1 MINLVGPHK
10 NRALQQPPKVDL
22 SETCDNDLIDGL
34 QLAGNVSTSA
44 GAFSRLLYQSQFV
57 MKAPDL

>member
-10 NRALQQPPKVDL
+10 HRVQQQPPKVGL
-22 SETCDNDLIDGL
+22 SQTCDNDCIDGL
-34 QLAGNVSTSA
+34 QLPGNVSTSA

-57 MKAPDL
+57 IQAPNL

>member
-10 NRALQQPPKVDL
+10 HRALQQPIKLILRDVRQ
-22 SETCDNDLIDGL
+22 CCIDGL

-57 MKAPDL
+57 IQAPNL